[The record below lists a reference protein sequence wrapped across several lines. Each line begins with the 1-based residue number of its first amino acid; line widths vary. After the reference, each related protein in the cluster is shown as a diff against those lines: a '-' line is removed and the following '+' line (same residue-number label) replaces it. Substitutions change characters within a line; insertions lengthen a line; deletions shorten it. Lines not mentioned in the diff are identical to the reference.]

1 MLSSISI
8 RNYAIIATAD
18 ISFLPQLNAI
28 IGETGAGKSI
38 LMGALGL
45 ALGKR
50 ADSHVLMD
58 KDQKCVIEAHLEI
71 APYHLSSYFEA
82 HDLDYHDSTIIRREI
97 TPNGKSRAFINDLP
111 VTLETLRGLTA
122 QLIDIHAQQETR
134 DLEDDTFFIR
144 VLDKLAGNESLLKE
158 YQSTYKRYK
167 TLQSE
172 IARFKENAAQFA
184 KEYDFVK
191 FQFDELQ
198 QIPLSEELWSE
209 MEDEIGLLQ
218 NAEAIQSGLGNVH
231 EILENAPMNI
241 SDLLSEAGKTLQSI
255 ASFHPDIAHAKDLLE
270 DIRLQLR
277 ETDRQLQHLQ
287 SNTMGDESRLQE
299 LSEIQTSV
307 NRLMQKHHLGSMK
320 ELIDLYRSLEEKL
333 ASFSF
338 SDEKVAALEAE
349 LKVCREQLIQD
360 ADKIQQNRRSASE
373 PFARDIT
380 ALLKDMGMPYATV
393 SFDFVE
399 LSEPDRNG
407 MDSVTFLF
415 APNKGS
421 QLKSLDEVGSGGER
435 SRLMLAIKSLIAR
448 QMALPTLIFDEIDTG
463 ISGEVAKKV
472 GELLKQIA
480 HHHQVITITHLPQIA
495 ASAGKHFLVYKNHE
509 SAQSVTH
516 IEALDRNSAVTEI
529 AKMLS
534 GDNPSAAAMENARL
548 LMEG

>member
-18 ISFLPQLNAI
+18 ISFHPQFNAI

-50 ADSHVLMD
+50 ADSNVLMD
-58 KDQKCVIEAHLEI
+58 KEQKCVIEAHLEI
-71 APYHLSSYFEA
+71 APYNLSHYFEEN
-82 HDLDYHDSTIIRREI
+82 DLDYHDSTIIRREI

-134 DLEDDTFFIR
+134 ELEDDTFFIR
-144 VLDKLAGNESLLKE
+144 ILDKLAGNESLLKE
-158 YQSTYKRYK
+158 YQSTFKQYKS
-167 TLQSE
+167 LQSE

-184 KEYDFVK
+184 KEYEFVK
-191 FQFDELQ
+191 FQFEELQ

-209 MEDEIGLLQ
+209 MEDEISLLQ
-218 NAEAIQSGLGNVH
+218 NAEAIQTGLGTVH
-231 EILENAPMNI
+231 ELLENAPVNI
-241 SDLLSEAGKTLQSI
+241 ADLLSEAGKTLQGI
-255 ASFHPDIAHAKDLLE
+255 ASFHPDIEQAKSLLE

-287 SNTMGDESRLQE
+287 GNTLADEGRLQE
-299 LSEIQTSV
+299 LAEIQSSV

-320 ELIDLYRSLEEKL
+320 ELIALYRSLEEKL
-333 ASFSF
+333 SSFSF
-338 SDEKVAALEAE
+338 SDEKIAALEAE
-349 LKVCREQLIQD
+349 WKACREQLIQK
-360 ADKIQQNRRSASE
+360 AKNIHEKRKSASE
-373 PFARDIT
+373 PFAKDT
-380 ALLKDMGMPYATV
+380 SALLKEMGMPYATV
-393 SFDFVE
+393 SFDFAE
-399 LSEPDRNG
+399 LTEPDRNG
-407 MDSVTFLF
+407 LDSITFLF

-448 QMALPTLIFDEIDTG
+448 HMALPTLIFDEIDTG

-480 HHHQVITITHLPQIA
+480 THHQVITITHLPQIA
-495 ASAGKHFLVYKNHE
+495 ASAEKHFLVYKNHE
-509 SAQSVTH
+509 STQSVTH
-516 IEALDRNSAVTEI
+516 IEALDRARTVTEI

-534 GDNPSAAAMENARL
+534 GDNPSAAALENARL